1 MNDLVYYSTFSYWI
15 LSSILAILGNGF
27 ILLVTSNVSRDRW
40 SLRVDK
46 ITVTFIFYLS
56 LMDFLYG
63 VTLLIMIINDI
74 FLLNVEQGV
83 DIFGSPAQ
91 INAPIMLINYKLL
104 NIVLNRINVMSWTAN
119 ILLILVITLHR
130 LSVIYYPLKRV
141 KVARAKLVG
150 AVSCAVSTGYAL
162 YPLAMFQGL
171 SSSACGDRKAFM
183 IRELCSELEGDNVKF
198 GQLTGQQQVG
208 F

>member
-1 MNDLVYYSTFSYWI
+1 M
-15 LSSILAILGNGF
+15 
-27 ILLVTSNVSRDRW
+27 
-40 SLRVDK
+40 DK

-74 FLLNVEQGV
+74 FLLNIEQGV

-150 AVSCAVSTGYAL
+150 AVSCAVSAGYAL
-162 YPLAMFQGL
+162 YPLAMFKGL

-198 GQLTGQQQVG
+198 GQLTGQQQVSS
-208 F
+208 